1 MHRQFNL
8 KKPSREE
15 YSSQR
20 LFAGK
25 HSEEHCDL
33 TRSWAKR
40 TRVTH
45 CTWPRHHSEEAQT
58 CPRNGGGE
66 NLHPQTPIRSS
77 AFFHSAQSHRIPAGA
92 SLRGDPA
99 AAAAHLRRGAGQ
111 GVSPG
116 VSVSG
121 GLGEGLPAPPRTG
134 RRMSGRGEQ
143 RVVLKTGVE
152 GHPSTGISQGS
163 PLGRGPLGGTSGGPK
178 GGRGPTLVP
187 PWRGVFLIFDS
198 LPTKF

>member
-15 YSSQR
+15 YYSR
-20 LFAGK
+20 HLFAGK
-25 HSEEHCDL
+25 HPEELCVL

-40 TRVTH
+40 TRVTQ
-45 CTWPRHHSEEAQT
+45 WPRHHSEEAQT

-77 AFFHSAQSHRIPAGA
+77 AFFHSAQSHQIPAGA

-134 RRMSGRGEQ
+134 GRMAGRGEQ

-178 GGRGPTLVP
+178 GGRGPTLLWYP
-187 PWRGVFLIFDS
+187 LGGGFLDF
-198 LPTKF
+198 